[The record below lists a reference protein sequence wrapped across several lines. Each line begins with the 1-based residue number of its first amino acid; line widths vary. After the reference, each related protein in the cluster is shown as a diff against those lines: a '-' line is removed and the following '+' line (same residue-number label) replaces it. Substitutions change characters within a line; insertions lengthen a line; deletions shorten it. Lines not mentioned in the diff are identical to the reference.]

1 MAPELRK
8 RKAAPEAKKS
18 NGTPS
23 KVVEKPAP
31 KTKRKAADDAS
42 PVSLKK
48 QKSTK
53 KATIEDKPASNPA
66 KATKTKKSTKK
77 AAAKVKEVEA
87 APAEEASDAEEQEDD
102 GMLLLADDLDS
113 SDEDVADNGSLF
125 KPGQDVG
132 KIPEVSK
139 EVLKAAKPTGERGIV
154 YIGRIPH
161 GFYEHEMRQYLSQF
175 GPVTRLRLSRNKK
188 TGASKHFAFVEFRDE
203 STAEI
208 VAKTMDGY
216 LLFGHILK
224 VKLVP
229 SSQAHQELFKGAN
242 RRFKKVPWNKM
253 AGQKLAKPQ
262 TESAWEAKVE
272 KERDNRAKQA
282 AKLKAIGYEF
292 DAPELKE
299 VPAPAPIEKEDKEVG
314 AIEAA
319 PSGNEDGGKADDA
332 DTTEPEAKDPE
343 PEVKT
348 ILAPKAK
355 ATKAKA
361 PKSGKAKKT
370 KA

>member
-8 RKAAPEAKKS
+8 RNAAPEAKRI
-18 NGTPS
+18 NGASS
-23 KVVEKPAP
+23 KVAGKPTTKP
-31 KTKRKAADDAS
+31 KRKAADDAS

-48 QKSTK
+48 QKSSK
-53 KATIEDKPASNPA
+53 KTTVEETPA
-66 KATKTKKSTKK
+66 KATKTKKSIKK
-77 AAAKVKEVEA
+77 VETKVKEVEVT
-87 APAEEASDAEEQEDD
+87 PAEEASDAEGQDDD

-113 SDEDVADNGSLF
+113 SDEEVADNGSLF
-125 KPGQDVG
+125 KPGQDIG

-139 EVLKAAKPTGERGIV
+139 EVLKAAKPTGQRGVV

-208 VAKTMDGY
+208 VAKTMDNY

-224 VKLVP
+224 VKQVP
-229 SSQAHQELFKGAN
+229 SSQAHEDLFKGAN

-253 AGQKLAKPQ
+253 AGHKLAKPQ

-282 AKLKAIGYEF
+282 AKLKVIGYEF

-299 VPAPAPIEKEDKEVG
+299 VPAPAPMEKADKEVK
-314 AIEAA
+314 AIEAT
-319 PSGNEDGGKADDA
+319 PSGNEAGDKADAADA
-332 DTTEPEAKDPE
+332 EEPEAKDTEPEAK
-343 PEVKT
+343 T
-348 ILAPKAK
+348 ISAPKAK

-361 PKSGKAKKT
+361 SKSSKAKKA